1 VLLTGCP
8 SPGLFTGLTGVR
20 SQNGYTLNTSQ
31 NCEHAGID
39 GQVAS
44 VSIWELR

>member
-1 VLLTGCP
+1 MLLTGCP